1 MERPR
6 RLTATFVKRVAI
18 PGRYGDGR
26 GGFGLSILVKERTG
40 AEGVR
45 KSWCQRLRVDGRV
58 TSVGLGPYPLVTLAE
73 ARAAALA
80 NARAARKGRDPRADE
95 RVPTFREAAQE
106 VIRMNAPTWRG
117 NSAQEWERSLERYAC
132 PVIGDRSVA
141 DVTSADVL
149 RILKPT
155 VTTQPETARR
165 VRGRISAVM
174 KWAIAQR
181 YRDDDPARDVAAV
194 LPRNVNRGKQHHRAL
209 PHAEVSA
216 ALQTIRQSD
225 FGFPA
230 ARLCLE
236 YVALTAC
243 RSGEA
248 RVARWAEI
256 DTDASTWTIPAAH
269 TKRHREHRV
278 PLSDRALQILERAR
292 DLSDGSGLIF
302 PHPRREGQPF
312 AIGKMPEI
320 LRSLG
325 LGFNVH
331 GLRTS
336 FRTWAAEHD
345 YPRELAE
352 IALAHANPDKVEAAY
367 QRSDL
372 LDRRRAMMQGWAEY
386 VGLIT

>member
-1 MERPR
+1 MKRPKG
-6 RLTATFVKRVAI
+6 LTATFVKRI
-18 PGRYGDGR
+18 GTPGRYGDGR

-40 AEGVR
+40 APGVR

-73 ARAAALA
+73 ARAAALE
-80 NARAARKGRDPRADE
+80 NARAARQGRDPRADA
-95 RVPTFREAAQE
+95 RVPTFRQAAAE

-117 NSAQEWERSLERYAC
+117 NSAQEWERSIERYAC

-149 RILKPT
+149 RILKPIM
-155 VTTQPETARR
+155 TTETARR
-165 VRGRISAVM
+165 LRGRISAVM

-194 LPRNVNRGKQHHRAL
+194 LPRNGNRGKQHHKAL
-209 PHAEVSA
+209 PHAQVGE
-216 ALQTIRQSD
+216 ALRTVRQCD

-236 YVALTAC
+236 FVALTAC

-248 RVARWAEI
+248 RVARWTEV
-256 DTDASTWTIPAAH
+256 DTESRIWTIPAAH

-278 PLSDRALQILERAR
+278 PLSDRALEILERAR

-302 PHPRREGQPF
+302 PHPRRGGQPF
-312 AIGKMPEI
+312 AIGKMPEM
-320 LRSLG
+320 LRQLG

-331 GLRTS
+331 GLRSS
-336 FRTWAAEHD
+336 FRDWAAECTD

-352 IALAHANPDKVEAAY
+352 IALGHANPDKVEAAY

-372 LDRRRAMMQGWAEY
+372 LDRRRALMQDWADY
-386 VGLIT
+386 IIC